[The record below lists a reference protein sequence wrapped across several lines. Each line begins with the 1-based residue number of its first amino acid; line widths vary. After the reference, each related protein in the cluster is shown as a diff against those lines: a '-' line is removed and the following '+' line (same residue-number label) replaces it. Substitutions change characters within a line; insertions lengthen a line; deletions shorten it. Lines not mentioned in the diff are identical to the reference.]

1 MDDDYDDLPVGH
13 IETMAEDYVLL
24 DTTEGTAPNG
34 KPAGIDPPKHEP
46 MPANWE
52 VRSTP
57 EGKIYYVNHTTRT
70 THWTCPKNFTDVSS
84 KDTKG
89 GPLPE
94 GWEQLLDQNGRP
106 YYADHNTR
114 TTSWVRPNPSNEDT
128 FRQLP
133 RGWERRLTE
142 DGKARLY
149 FFFTTIAAAAVLLL
163 LAIAAPAPV
172 DSIGV
177 SFDKV
182 NFNETVT
189 YDDLPESIDDENE
202 LENRRDV
209 KSNIEIRTFK
219 GAHCQTSAVFP
230 AVGFN
235 ANYP

>member
-1 MDDDYDDLPVGH
+1 
-13 IETMAEDYVLL
+13 MAEDYVLL

-149 FFFTTIAAAAVLLL
+149 FVNHNDKTTSWDFPKHLVKE
-163 LAIAAPAPV
+163 
-172 DSIGV
+172 S
-177 SFDKV
+177 
-182 NFNETVT
+182 NVT
-189 YDDLPESIDDENE
+189 SGTSTPISLNE
-202 LENRRDV
+202 LSDSLNG
-209 KSNIEIRTFK
+209 K
-219 GAHCQTSAVFP
+219 A
-230 AVGFN
+230 
-235 ANYP
+235 